1 MQTGVAT
8 VANSMEV
15 AYKTKNKV
23 TGKNKDPAKPTPGH
37 VSGGNSLEKI
47 HAPQCSLKHLQ

>member
-15 AYKTKNKV
+15 AYKAKNKV

>member
-1 MQTGVAT
+1 MQTGEAT

-23 TGKNKDPAKPTPGH
+23 TRKNKDLAKPTPGH

-47 HAPQCSLKHLQ
+47 YTP